1 MAARR
6 SSVFPSD
13 GDGPTAAASSFSVIR
28 PPSSTCQGSTT
39 CRDPA
44 ALNPHLPGHNLIHY
58 PFALPANKARSMEL
72 LAPVCSDHAP
82 PPLPSLQLQRL
93 PPVLQS
99 SAVHAH
105 THMELFRRKREVL
118 GVGESRILRRKAWDH
133 GFSRGK
139 KVKERL
145 VGIMRMDYRSPPGDS
160 TPKLK
165 QPSGPRQIVR
175 GSRVVNLGR
184 AADQVFVK
192 ARRSRCGN
200 FPRYVACNP
209 RHIIWWCL
217 LETTTIRIYTRPA
230 RRTSLIARLASSI
243 S

>member
-1 MAARR
+1 
-6 SSVFPSD
+6 
-13 GDGPTAAASSFSVIR
+13 
-28 PPSSTCQGSTT
+28 
-39 CRDPA
+39 
-44 ALNPHLPGHNLIHY
+44 
-58 PFALPANKARSMEL
+58 MEL

-82 PPLPSLQLQRL
+82 PPLPSLQLQLQRL
-93 PPVLQS
+93 PPRPAELRR
-99 SAVHAH
+99 ACTH
-105 THMELFRRKREVL
+105 THMKLSRRKREVL

-139 KVKERL
+139 KNKERL

-165 QPSGPRQIVR
+165 QPSGPSQIVR

>member
-58 PFALPANKARSMEL
+58 PFVLPPNKARSTEPLPTGASM
-72 LAPVCSDHAP
+72 CSDHQARR
-82 PPLPSLQLQRL
+82 PSLHSNSNSNACPR
-93 PPVLQS
+93 VLQS

-139 KVKERL
+139 KIKERL
-145 VGIMRMDYRSPPGDS
+145 VGIMRMDYRSRPGGS

-165 QPSGPRQIVR
+165 QPSGPRQIAR
-175 GSRVVNLGR
+175 GSRIVNLER
-184 AADQVFVK
+184 EADQVFVK
-192 ARRSRCGN
+192 ARRSRCEN
-200 FPRYVACNP
+200 FS
-209 RHIIWWCL
+209 
-217 LETTTIRIYTRPA
+217 PA
-230 RRTSLIARLASSI
+230 T
-243 S
+243 

>member
-1 MAARR
+1 MPRR
-6 SSVFPSD
+6 PSLHSNSNAC
-13 GDGPTAAASSFSVIR
+13 PPSCRAPPCMHTHTWSFS
-28 PPSSTCQGSTT
+28 
-39 CRDPA
+39 
-44 ALNPHLPGHNLIHY
+44 
-58 PFALPANKARSMEL
+58 
-72 LAPVCSDHAP
+72 
-82 PPLPSLQLQRL
+82 
-93 PPVLQS
+93 
-99 SAVHAH
+99 
-105 THMELFRRKREVL
+105 
-118 GVGESRILRRKAWDH
+118 GESERSLERAVYCGARLGIMDFQEKR
-133 GFSRGK
+133 
-139 KVKERL
+139 KERL
-145 VGIMRMDYRSPPGDS
+145 GIMRMDYYRSRPGDS